1 MTAPAPESA
10 AAFALGAHR
19 SEATIIEAATRREF
33 LIGSVALAALIA
45 GCGSGEE
52 QATGDGTVG
61 DGYPRTIVDDA
72 GESVVIDRRP
82 QRVACVAN
90 LWDLDTVLALG
101 VVPVQFGVREGF
113 AEMIGAPN
121 RSWEWHENAL
131 AELGGTSERI
141 SLGESIDTE
150 RIAAAEPDLIIG
162 DDGVADSRS
171 QLESLAPVVQIA
183 SFDWRANLEMIG
195 EALDRRDRAD
205 ELIADTDARMSAA
218 LEGLDVGG
226 ATVGLIAAYDT
237 SMFYG
242 LGHESIPAVDLF
254 RRAGFTTV
262 AALSDGATADAPRP
276 EFSAENAD
284 VLADAD
290 VLVVFDFGSAGIVET
305 GLFTSLPSVA
315 AGRVVVLEQG
325 EVAQGFSTL
334 SPLNLDLC
342 IDVVRRAAE
351 LL

>member
-1 MTAPAPESA
+1 MTAPALQLTFA
-10 AAFALGAHR
+10 A
-19 SEATIIEAATRREF
+19 SVEAATRREF
-33 LIGSVALAALIA
+33 LIGSVALAALLA
-45 GCGSGEE
+45 GC
-52 QATGDGTVG
+52 ATGDEQSSGDGTAG

-72 GESVVIDRRP
+72 GESVVIARRP

-90 LWDLDTVLALG
+90 LWDLDTVLSLG

-113 AEMIGAPN
+113 SEMIGAPDK
-121 RSWEWHENAL
+121 SWEWHEKAL
-131 AELGGTSERI
+131 TEIGGTSERI
-141 SLGESIDTE
+141 SLGDSIDVE
-150 RIAAAEPDLIIG
+150 RIAAGEPDLIIG
-162 DDGVADSRS
+162 DDGMADLRS
-171 QLESLAPVVQIA
+171 QLEALAPVVQIA
-183 SFDWRANLEMIG
+183 AFDWRRNLQMIG
-195 EALDRRDRAD
+195 DALDRRERAD
-205 ELIADTDARMSAA
+205 ELIAQTEARMSAA
-218 LEGLDVGG
+218 LDGLDAGG

-237 SMFYG
+237 STFYG

-254 RRAGFTTV
+254 QRAGFETV
-262 AALSDGATADAPRP
+262 AALSDVATADAPRT

-284 VLADAD
+284 ILAEAD
-290 VLVVFDFGSAGIVET
+290 VLVVFDFGSAGIAKT

-315 AGRVVVLEQG
+315 SGRVVVLEQG

>member
-1 MTAPAPESA
+1 MTAPAPA
-10 AAFALGAHR
+10 IAIGATQL
-19 SEATIIEAATRREF
+19 ETGTIEAATRREF
-33 LIGSVALAALIA
+33 LIGSVAIAALLA
-45 GCGSGEE
+45 GCGTGEE
-52 QATGDGTVG
+52 QAPGDETAA

-113 AEMIGAPN
+113 AEMTGAPN

-131 AELGGTSERI
+131 TELGGSSERI

-162 DDGVADSRS
+162 DDGVAESRS
-171 QLESLAPVVQIA
+171 QLESLAPVLQIA
-183 SFDWRANLEMIG
+183 YFDWRRNLQIIG
-195 EALDRRDRAD
+195 DALDRRDRAD
-205 ELIADTDARMSAA
+205 ELISDTEARMSAA
-218 LEGLDVGG
+218 LEGLDVAG

-237 SMFYG
+237 ATFYG

-284 VLADAD
+284 ILADAD
-290 VLVVFDFGSAGIVET
+290 VLVVFDFGSTGIVDT

-334 SPLNLDLC
+334 SPLNLDIC